1 MYSAIAANKRN
12 TVFIIAIFLLVIG
25 GLGVL
30 VAWIYNSWAI
40 AVVVFVI
47 ALAYA
52 IFQYFVA
59 GSETLALSGAQQIQK
74 ADNPRLYRIVE
85 NLAITEGLPM
95 PKVYIINDPAP
106 NAFATGRDPEHA
118 AVCATSGLLD
128 LMTDRELEGVMA
140 HEMGHVKNYD
150 IRVSLI
156 VFGLVVA
163 IGLISDI
170 IFRMIFWGGRS
181 RNNNLGGPAF
191 LVVIAIGLVAA
202 ILAPITAAVVQAA
215 VSRQREYLADATSA
229 LTTRDPEGL
238 ETALAKLQT
247 NFQPVARTTSSMAHM
262 WIADPNRPGIM
273 SRLFSTHPPIPDR
286 IARLENNATRL

>member
-12 TVFIIAIFLLVIG
+12 TVFIIAIFLIVIG
-25 GLGVL
+25 GLGAL
-30 VAWIYNSWAI
+30 VAWLYQSWAI

-59 GSETLALSGAQQIQK
+59 GSETLALSGARQIQK

-85 NLAITEGLPM
+85 NLAITDGLPM

-128 LMTDRELEGVMA
+128 IMTDRELEGVMA

-181 RNNNLGGPAF
+181 RNNNLGGPAL
-191 LVVIAIGLVAA
+191 LVVIVIGLVAA
-202 ILAPITAAVVQAA
+202 ILAPITAAIVQAA

-247 NFQPVARTTSSMAHM
+247 NFQPVRRTNSSMAHM
-262 WIADPNRPGIM
+262 WIADPNRPGVM

>member
-12 TVFIIAIFLLVIG
+12 TVFIIAIFLVVIG
-25 GLGVL
+25 GLGLL
-30 VAWIYNSWAI
+30 VAWLYNSWAI

-59 GSETLALSGAQQIQK
+59 GAETLALSGARQIQK

-85 NLAITEGLPM
+85 NLAITDGLPM

-163 IGLISDI
+163 VGILADI
-170 IFRMIFWGGRS
+170 MMRFAFFGGGR
-181 RNNNLGGPAF
+181 RGGGNNQAQLF
-191 LVVIAIGLVAA
+191 LLLFGIVAA
-202 ILAPITAAVVQAA
+202 IVAPLLAGAVQAA
-215 VSRQREYLADATSA
+215 ISRQREYLADATSA

-247 NFQPVARTTSSMAHM
+247 NFQPVRRTNSSMAHM

-273 SRLFSTHPPIPDR
+273 SRLFSTPPPIPDR

>member
-12 TVFIIAIFLLVIG
+12 TVFIIAIFLVVIG

-52 IFQYFVA
+52 IFQYYVA
-59 GSETLALSGAQQIQK
+59 GSETLALSGARQIQK

-85 NLAITEGLPM
+85 NLAITEGMPT

-163 IGLISDI
+163 IGIISDI

-202 ILAPITAAVVQAA
+202 ILAPITAAIVQAA

-229 LTTRDPEGL
+229 MTTRDPEGL

-247 NFQPVARTTSSMAHM
+247 NFRPVARTNSSMAHM

>member
-12 TVFIIAIFLLVIG
+12 TILIIAIFLIVIG

-30 VAWIYNSWAI
+30 VAWLYNSWSI

-47 ALAYA
+47 ALGYA
-52 IFQYFVA
+52 IFQYFLA
-59 GSETLALSGAQQIQK
+59 GAETLALSGAQQIQK

-85 NLAITEGLPM
+85 NLAITDGLPM
-95 PKVYIINDPAP
+95 PKVCIIDDPAP
-106 NAFATGRDPEHA
+106 NAFATGRDPQHA
-118 AVCATSGLLD
+118 VVCATTGLLE

-140 HEMGHVKNYD
+140 HEMGHVRNYD

-163 IGLISDI
+163 VGLISDI

-191 LVVIAIGLVAA
+191 LVVIVIGLVAA

-215 VSRQREYLADATSA
+215 ISRQREYLADATSA

-247 NFQPVARTTSSMAHM
+247 NFRPVARTSTAMSHL
-262 WIADPNRPGIM
+262 WIADPNRPGFLA
-273 SRLFSTHPPIPDR
+273 RLFSTHPPIPDR
-286 IARLENNATRL
+286 IARLEQNATRM

>member
-12 TVFIIAIFLLVIG
+12 TVIIIALFLVIIG
-25 GLGVL
+25 GLGAL
-30 VAWIYNSWAI
+30 AAAI
-40 AVVVFVI
+40 IGDWTIAIVVFVI
-47 ALAYA
+47 AAAYA
-52 IFQYFVA
+52 IFQYFLA
-59 GSETLALSGAQQIQK
+59 GAETLALSGAREIQK

-85 NLAITEGLPM
+85 NLSITDGIPM

-118 AVCATSGLLD
+118 AVCATTGLLD
-128 LMTDRELEGVMA
+128 LMDDRELEGVMA

-163 IGLISDI
+163 VGLISDV

-181 RNNNLGGPAF
+181 RDNNLGGPAL
-191 LVVIAIGLVAA
+191 LVVIVIGLVAA
-202 ILAPITAAVVQAA
+202 ILAPLTAAVVQAA
-215 VSRQREYLADATSA
+215 ISRQREYLADATSA
-229 LTTRDPEGL
+229 MTTRDPEGL

-247 NFQPVARTTSSMAHM
+247 NARPVARTNSSMAHL

-273 SRLFSTHPPIPDR
+273 SRLFSTHPPIADR
-286 IARLENNATRL
+286 IARLEANATKF